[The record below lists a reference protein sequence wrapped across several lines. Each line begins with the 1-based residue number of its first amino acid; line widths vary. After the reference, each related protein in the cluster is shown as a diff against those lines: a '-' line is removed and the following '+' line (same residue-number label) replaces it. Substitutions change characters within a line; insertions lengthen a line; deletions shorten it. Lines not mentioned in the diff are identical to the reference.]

1 MIKMQLK
8 EKMPKQK
15 IKVIISDLDGTLL
28 NSDHSISDY
37 TKSVFQ
43 ELHNQNYL
51 IIVATGRHHL
61 DAMSIIENLQ
71 FPVYLV
77 TSNGARI
84 HSPQKELLYSFDI
97 KGEAVKSVLS
107 LDINPE
113 ITTVLFKESVWQTS
127 KTNKKL
133 NAFQKEMVY
142 PPEVVDFS
150 DLEDYSAIKIFF
162 THDNHD
168 LLVELKNRI
177 LENHSN
183 VFSHAFSLPICL
195 EFMDKS
201 VDKSVAISR
210 ILEKEGFTFDE
221 AISFGDGF
229 NDEKMLDTAGIG
241 LIMENAPDNLKSK
254 LPHLEVISSNNEDGV
269 AKYLAT
275 FLKEIKVSL

>member
-1 MIKMQLK
+1 MQLK

-61 DAMSIIENLQ
+61 DAMSIIDNLK

-150 DLEDYSAIKIFF
+150 DLDDYSAIKIFF